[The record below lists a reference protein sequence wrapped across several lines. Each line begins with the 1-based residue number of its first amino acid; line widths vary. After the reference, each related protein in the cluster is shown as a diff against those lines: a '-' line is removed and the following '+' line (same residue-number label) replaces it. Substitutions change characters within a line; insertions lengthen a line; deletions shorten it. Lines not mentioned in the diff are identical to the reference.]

1 MADNPMKDK
10 NYNLVSSVENALQ
23 TQWQMAQYAQDAERE
38 GDQELVD
45 YFNEVIDGT
54 KRGAERG
61 KELLAQRLQQEGG

>member
-38 GDQELVD
+38 GDQELVE

>member
-10 NYNLVSSVENALQ
+10 NYNLVSSVENALK
-23 TQWQMAQYAQDAERE
+23 TQWQMAQYAEDAERE

-45 YFNEVIDGT
+45 YFNEVIEGT

-61 KELLAQRLQQEGG
+61 KQLLAERLQQEGG